1 MYSRVNIIMYSE
13 VTVDIFYYMP
23 DYNSL
28 IQEFIWQTTDVKPD
42 YPRVH
47 KFLNYWKDNIDAI
60 IKEIVLMERNKN
72 GYGNVRWN
80 HGY

>member
-72 GYGNVRWN
+72 GYRNVRWN